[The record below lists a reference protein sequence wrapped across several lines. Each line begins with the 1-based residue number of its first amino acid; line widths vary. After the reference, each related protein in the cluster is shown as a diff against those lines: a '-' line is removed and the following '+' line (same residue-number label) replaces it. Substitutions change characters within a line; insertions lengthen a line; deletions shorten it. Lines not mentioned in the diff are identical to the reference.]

1 MRRAVRITGYI
12 LGGLVGLLVLIAA
25 GVYTASE
32 ATIRRTYDVPL
43 AALVVPQEAA
53 DIAEGERLARIRGC
67 FGGCHGTTLEGRV
80 FFDEPGVATIPAP
93 NLTRVV
99 REYSDAELE
108 RAIRRG
114 VTRTGRS
121 VFAMPSDMFA
131 GLADEDLAHIIAFLR
146 SQPEID
152 GTTPQFRAGP
162 KGRLGIV
169 LGMFSPL
176 APQIRAASRPDVP
189 RDDELEWGRY
199 LVRTVCTECHGHD
212 LRGDASGRP
221 PDLRIA
227 AAFDEAGWFELMR
240 SGRGLGGRE
249 LDLMAQVALSR
260 FSYMTD
266 DELRAVHAYLNQY
279 AVTGEP

>member
-1 MRRAVRITGYI
+1 MKRAVRITGYI
-12 LGGLVGLLVLIAA
+12 LGGLVGLLVLAAA

-43 AALVVPQEAA
+43 ASLVVPQDAA
-53 DIAEGERLARIRGC
+53 DIVEGERLARIRGC

-108 RAIRRG
+108 
-114 VTRTGRS
+114 
-121 VFAMPSDMFA
+121 
-131 GLADEDLAHIIAFLR
+131 
-146 SQPEID
+146 
-152 GTTPQFRAGP
+152 
-162 KGRLGIV
+162 
-169 LGMFSPL
+169 
-176 APQIRAASRPDVP
+176 
-189 RDDELEWGRY
+189 WGRY

-212 LRGDASGRP
+212 LRGDASGSP

-249 LDLMAQVALSR
+249 LDLMARVALSR
-260 FSYMTD
+260 FS
-266 DELRAVHAYLNQY
+266 
-279 AVTGEP
+279 